1 MKKTP
6 KLRFKEFS
14 GDWEEKKLGEL
25 ANLTSSKRIFASDYV
40 TSGIPFYRGKE
51 ITELK
56 QGKQPDDILYIT
68 NEKYDEIKNKF
79 GAPKE
84 GELLLTAVGTL
95 GNSYVICDS
104 NPFYFK
110 DGNLIWFQNINI
122 NANYLDTMIS
132 SEKGKKK
139 ILDSAIGSTQK
150 ALTIVELNKLKY
162 KIPKI
167 EEQEKI
173 AKFFSLIDN
182 KISLQSEKVEAL
194 KDYKKGIMQKI
205 FSRELR
211 FKDDEGRDYPEWE
224 EKKVEEC
231 VDIFL
236 GLTYTPTYVQ
246 KGIPFLSVKDISNSD
261 EICFDNIKYISEDE
275 YKNATSNAKPQK
287 GDILFG
293 RVGTLGNPIVI
304 NEEID
309 ICIFVSL
316 GFLRVKNDNISNIF
330 ISHWMKSESFLK
342 QVEKKIAGSSQKNL
356 NTGWLKSFDIEI
368 PSIKEQNKICILLD
382 SLDKK
387 LKLEQEKLN
396 SLNEYKKGLLQQMF
410 I

>member
-14 GDWEEKKLGEL
+14 GDYRKIPFSDCVSIKNGQVDPIIEPYCHMPHIGPGNMEKFTGRLLEVRTAKEDGQISGKYLFDKDDVLYGKINPHFGKVVFPKYEGL
-25 ANLTSSKRIFASDYV
+25 CSADTYPLKSYNGMISDYLFYSLQ
-40 TSGIPFYRGKE
+40 TSRF
-51 ITELK
+51 LK
-56 QGKQPDDILYIT
+56 YTTSVSMRTGM
-68 NEKYDEIKNKF
+68 
-79 GAPKE
+79 PK
-84 GELLLTAVGTL
+84 
-95 GNSYVICDS
+95 
-104 NPFYFK
+104 
-110 DGNLIWFQNINI
+110 INR
-122 NANYLDTMIS
+122 
-132 SEKGKKK
+132 E
-139 ILDSAIGSTQK
+139 
-150 ALTIVELNKLKY
+150 ELNLY
-162 KIPKI
+162 NFYLPSIS
-167 EEQEKI
+167 EQEKLSYV
-173 AKFFSLIDN
+173 FSLIDN

-194 KDYKKGIMQKI
+194 KDYKKGIMKKI

-224 EKKVEEC
+224 KKKVEEC